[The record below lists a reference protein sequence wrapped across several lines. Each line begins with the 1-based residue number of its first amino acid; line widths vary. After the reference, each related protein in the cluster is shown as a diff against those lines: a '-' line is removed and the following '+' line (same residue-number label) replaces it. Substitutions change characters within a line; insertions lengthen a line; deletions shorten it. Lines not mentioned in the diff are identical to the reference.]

1 MYCNNCG
8 AELRE
13 GVAFCEQCGT
23 PLSSGNKHEE
33 NLKPKRNKKPLI
45 ITIITLV
52 ILLTIGVLTVAQTG
66 ILNPVQHN
74 LNLGYKYLEEG
85 RYEEAVIAFEK
96 VLKIDKNN
104 TKAVIG
110 AADAYVGLGKFDK
123 AIELLTLHIKTDNTK
138 TELYDK
144 LIKLYLDKE
153 EYSAAQKVIDKASDN
168 GYSYNTDNL
177 SKGVRNKLQQ
187 ANGTLSGFKAGF
199 NVVETE
205 SKVVVVDGE
214 GVKVRN
220 VDSDTEKVITQS
232 KFETSFVTDGNIAYL
247 YDSQDQAIKML
258 NLNSGEI
265 TSISQIYV
273 PIDSENDNGGGIL
286 NICEGFLYFQVYGAM
301 DSNVDYILDIKAQK
315 YSEMKTSVFQIGTLE
330 TYKNKIYYEEARQDM
345 SVVTIY
351 EANADGSNEKVLI
364 KNAINFNIIGN
375 ILYYSQV
382 DGEYYDE
389 NTVVKIKSYNLDT
402 KETKSITEVKGGGWT
417 HFTSFGF
424 AYGSTAED
432 GSYGIH
438 INRFNGSTINNKGY
452 IVASGENYILCI
464 EEAAGN
470 SPQAFHNYYVVTD
483 DGISKKFSL
492 SSQRSVDGYADRKV
506 YYYDI
511 SSGAAKMKTLNV
523 EFE

>member
-23 PLSSGNKHEE
+23 PLSGGNKHEE

-52 ILLTIGVLTVAQTG
+52 ILFTIGVLTVAQTG

-187 ANGTLSGFKAGF
+187 ANGTLAGFKAGF

-205 SKVVVVDGE
+205 SKVVVVDEE

-232 KFETSFVTDGNIAYL
+232 KFEASFVTDGNIAYL
-247 YDSQDQAIKML
+247 YDEQDQAIKML

-265 TSISQIYV
+265 TNISPIYIPTDIEFYDGVSISNV
-273 PIDSENDNGGGIL
+273 CN
-286 NICEGFLYFQVYGAM
+286 GFLYFHIYDGPGSAI
-301 DSNVDYILDIKAQK
+301 DYILDIKAQK

-389 NTVVKIKSYNLDT
+389 NTVVKVKSYNLDT
-402 KETKSITEVKGGGWT
+402 KETKSITEVKGGGWIP
-417 HFTSFGF
+417 FTSFGF
-424 AYGSTAED
+424 AYGSTGEHD
-432 GSYGIH
+432 PYGIH

-452 IVASGENYILCI
+452 IVNSGENYILCI

-470 SPQAFHNYYVVTD
+470 SPQAFYNYYVVTD
-483 DGISKKFSL
+483 AGISKKFSL
-492 SSQRSVDGYADRKV
+492 SSQESVYGYADRKV
-506 YYYDI
+506 YYSDI